1 MPILNAQVLVI
12 QTLFKYKVLKLSL
25 FMISVIP
32 DFNFK
37 IFIKKDRV
45 ISCIFFKYKSG
56 GAIH

>member
-1 MPILNAQVLVI
+1 MPILNVQVLVI
-12 QTLFKYKVLKLSL
+12 KTLFKYKVLKLSL

-37 IFIKKDRV
+37 NIYKKDRV
-45 ISCIFFKYKSG
+45 ISCIFLNIKAG

>member
-1 MPILNAQVLVI
+1 MPILNVQVLVI
-12 QTLFKYKVLKLSL
+12 KTLFKYKVLKLSL

-45 ISCIFFKYKSG
+45 ISCIFF
-56 GAIH
+56 